1 MIAHETIG
9 AGIEVELS
17 FQPVRDVSQQTETRR
32 EVVGIS
38 FSYKK
43 RARAKEFPEKL
54 CRRAGVPSWEPGPM
68 AVGGRMHVRLAQ
80 PISPPA
86 RSL

>member
-32 EVVGIS
+32 EVGFIDLGGEYISLARPHGI
-38 FSYKK
+38 
-43 RARAKEFPEKL
+43 EEVL
-54 CRRAGVPSWEPGPM
+54 EMG
-68 AVGGRMHVRLAQ
+68 
-80 PISPPA
+80 
-86 RSL
+86 